1 MLRRWLTVVAL
12 TTALSAVLG
21 AALADRP
28 LLAAVVAAGAG
39 LVVAGLLSAAV
50 QRRVGQ
56 AAARLSR
63 LPGDDG
69 ASGIAA
75 VTGGRGAWERLDAAI
90 AEAKARIQDRADALT
105 EEQARVE
112 RLLEAFPTAVLLFTV
127 DGLAYANP
135 TARALFGLTRAG
147 ARTPL
152 QALGV
157 EGLAHAVTE
166 VRETG
171 RTVTVEVTR
180 DERQL
185 LARASL
191 AAEGEVALVVTDLTE
206 ARRVETVRRDF
217 VTNASHE
224 LKTPVAGMQA
234 LAGSLSM
241 AFERHPDRARRMIE
255 RLQQESSRL
264 AQLVRDLLD
273 LARLE
278 EDTTGGA
285 GMRRVDLGQLVR
297 DQADR
302 LANLAADVGVTLHCD
317 GVAAARLVGS
327 PGDLRLI
334 VSNLLENAIRYNRP
348 GGKVHVSVGRSG
360 ADVVLEVDD
369 NGIGI
374 PEADQDRIFERFYR
388 VDKGRSRAAGGTGL
402 GLSIVR
408 HATER
413 HGGDVTVRSVLGEG
427 STFRVVLPV
436 EGSSSAARG

>member
-1 MLRRWLTVVAL
+1 MLRRWLPVVAL
-12 TTALSAVLG
+12 IAALSALLG
-21 AALADRP
+21 VAFSERP
-28 LLAAVVAAGAG
+28 LLAAGVAAGAG

-90 AEAKARIQDRADALT
+90 AEAQARIQDRADALT

-241 AFERHPDRARRMIE
+241 AFERHPERARRMIE

-302 LANLAADVGVTLHCD
+302 LASLAADVGVTLRCD

-334 VSNLLENAIRYNRP
+334 VTNLLENAIRYNRP
-348 GGKVHVSVGRSG
+348 GGKVHVSVRRSG
-360 ADVVLEVDD
+360 ADIVLEVAD

-408 HATER
+408 HASQR
-413 HGGDVTVRSVLGEG
+413 HGGDVGVRSVLGEG

-436 EGSSSAARG
+436 EGSSSRG